1 MEKSAQPASMDNG
14 LSGTVTCPACGLL
27 CDDLVVENT
36 DGNIKVRQ
44 KGCAKSVTFFERP
57 QQDPS
62 PRIAGKTADL
72 QSAIKKTAEILR
84 NANQPL
90 ISGLGT
96 EAHGMRAIMSL
107 ADRAGATLDHMNSNS
122 TIRNTL
128 VLQNSGWQVCTLTE
142 VRNRVDLLVIVG
154 TDIVSLFPRF
164 FERHVWNEQSMFG
177 QDTAA
182 REVVY
187 LGGRDIDTTPG
198 ISPKGVQPGILPCD
212 IARLPEVVAALHAL
226 VSGKKLLAE
235 NIAGIATGDLQK
247 LADRLLAAKYSVIA
261 WSAAALDFPHAEL
274 TVQNITGL
282 VVKLNNTTRSSGLPL
297 GGNEGDISANQV
309 STWISGYPVRNSFM
323 RTYPEYDPY
332 HFATARQLDS
342 NEADALL
349 WVSSFNPKRLPP
361 SCKVPSVVI
370 GHANMTL
377 AAEPDVFIPVGTP
390 GIDHKGTMFRSD
402 NVVSLPLA
410 KLRESTLASLS
421 EVITAIENALKEQQA
436 C

>member
-1 MEKSAQPASMDNG
+1 MEKSAQPASMDNA

-36 DGNIKVRQ
+36 HGNIKVRQ

-57 QQDPS
+57 QQNPS

-90 ISGLGT
+90 ITGLGT

-107 ADRAGATLDHMNSNS
+107 ADRAGATLDHMNSNG

-198 ISPKGVQPGILPCD
+198 ISPKGVQPGILPCTHWFPAKNCWPRILPASRPAICKNWL
-212 IARLPEVVAALHAL
+212 IACSPP
-226 VSGKKLLAE
+226 
-235 NIAGIATGDLQK
+235 NT
-247 LADRLLAAKYSVIA
+247 A
-261 WSAAALDFPHAEL
+261 WSP
-274 TVQNITGL
+274 G
-282 VVKLNNTTRSSGLPL
+282 
-297 GGNEGDISANQV
+297 
-309 STWISGYPVRNSFM
+309 
-323 RTYPEYDPY
+323 
-332 HFATARQLDS
+332 
-342 NEADALL
+342 
-349 WVSSFNPKRLPP
+349 LPP
-361 SCKVPSVVI
+361 SSISRMLNSPYKTSQ
-370 GHANMTL
+370 
-377 AAEPDVFIPVGTP
+377 D
-390 GIDHKGTMFRSD
+390 
-402 NVVSLPLA
+402 
-410 KLRESTLASLS
+410 
-421 EVITAIENALKEQQA
+421 
-436 C
+436 